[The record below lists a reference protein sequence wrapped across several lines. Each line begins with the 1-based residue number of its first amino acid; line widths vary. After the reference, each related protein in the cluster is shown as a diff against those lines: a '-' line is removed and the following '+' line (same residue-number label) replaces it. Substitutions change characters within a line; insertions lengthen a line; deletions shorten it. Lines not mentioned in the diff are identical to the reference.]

1 MFLERV
7 RQPFAELNF
16 FSVFRSNQIRLPGQQ
31 TLARR
36 KTNEIF
42 WGFNFILKVL
52 VLRFDVIGRFP
63 WRVGLS
69 IADEN
74 RVRVSDVIEKV
85 VNRIVQRFRGQ
96 ELSDG
101 EGQKNQRDQR
111 VTTSLHIND
120 SIAANRM
127 RGCRSCGPR
136 PG

>member
-36 KTNEIF
+36 KTNKIF
-42 WGFNFILKVL
+42 RRFDLVL
-52 VLRFDVIGRFP
+52 EVVGLRFDVIDRFLR
-63 WRVGLS
+63 RVRLS
-69 IADEN
+69 ISN
-74 RVRVSDVIEKV
+74 KSHVRVSNVIEKV

-111 VTTSLHIND
+111 VTTTLHIND
-120 SIAANRM
+120 SIAISRM
-127 RGCRSCGPR
+127 HGC
-136 PG
+136 

>member
-42 WGFNFILKVL
+42 WGFDFILKVV
-52 VLRFDVIGRFP
+52 VLRFDVIDRFLR
-63 WRVGLS
+63 RVRLS

-120 SIAANRM
+120 SIAANWM